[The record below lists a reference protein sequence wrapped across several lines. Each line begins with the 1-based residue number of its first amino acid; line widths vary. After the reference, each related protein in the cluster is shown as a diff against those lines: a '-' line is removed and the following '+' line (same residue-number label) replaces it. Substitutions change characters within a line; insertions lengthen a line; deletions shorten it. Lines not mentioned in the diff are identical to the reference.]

1 MTKKIA
7 FLLFPG
13 FEMLDFYGPIS
24 VFSSH
29 KLNAFYKCLTVSQ
42 NAGPVSSSRGI
53 QTVTECDFSSCPP
66 VDMLMVPGKAL
77 SLMLSTSFHYIVT
90 SEGFLAGETDR
101 PIFE

>member
-1 MTKKIA
+1 MMSKKIA

-29 KLNAFYKCLTVSQ
+29 KLNAYYECLTVSQ
-42 NAGPVSSSRGI
+42 NARPVPSSLGI
-53 QTVTECDFSSCPP
+53 QTLTEYDFESCPP

-77 SLMLSTSFHYIVT
+77 SLMLSTYLHYTVT
-90 SEGFLAGETDR
+90 SGLHCCKNRRAHF
-101 PIFE
+101 